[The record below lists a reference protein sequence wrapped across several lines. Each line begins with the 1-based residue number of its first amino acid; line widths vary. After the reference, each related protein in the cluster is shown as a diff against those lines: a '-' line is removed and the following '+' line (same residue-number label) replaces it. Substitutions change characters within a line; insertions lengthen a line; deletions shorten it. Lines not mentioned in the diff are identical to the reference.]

1 MLNYGNNRTNKPY
14 IFVYVI
20 DQMNS
25 SNVKKPKIIVIG
37 SCNTDM
43 VVKANRLPVPGETV
57 LGGSFMM
64 SPGGK
69 GANQSIAAARLGGDV
84 TFIAKTGND
93 LFARQSIEL
102 YEAEGINTNYVFSDP
117 NNPSGVALIS
127 VDRYG
132 ENCIIVASGANQS
145 LSLEDIEKA
154 RNEIINADIVLMQLE
169 IPIDTVEYAAK
180 LACQHHKKVILNPAP
195 ASILSDEIIKSL
207 YLIVPNSVEAE
218 ILSGI
223 KVHNLETAKKAAKII
238 SQKGVDNVV
247 ITLGKNGAFLKDGKK
262 YHDIAAPIVE
272 AFDTTG
278 AGDTFCGALSVAIS
292 EGKSLFD
299 SVVFANTAASI
310 TVTRMGAQSAIPYRK
325 EVKTDS

>member
-1 MLNYGNNRTNKPY
+1 LKR
-14 IFVYVI
+14 
-20 DQMNS
+20 
-25 SNVKKPKIIVIG
+25 PKIIVIG

-43 VVKANRLPVPGETV
+43 IVKANRLPVPGETV

-69 GANQSIAAARLGGDV
+69 GANQSIAAARLGGDI
-84 TFIAKTGND
+84 TFITKTGND

-102 YEAEGINTNYVFSDP
+102 YESEGINTSFVFSDP

-145 LSLEDIEKA
+145 LSSKDIEKA
-154 RNEIINADIVLMQLE
+154 RNEIISADIVLMQLE
-169 IPIDTVEYAAK
+169 VPINTIEYAAM
-180 LACQHHKKVILNPAP
+180 LASQHHIRVILNPAP
-195 ASILSDEIIKSL
+195 AAALSDELIRSL
-207 YLIVPNSVEAE
+207 YLIVPNSVEAG

-223 KVHNLETAKKAAKII
+223 KVHNIETAKKAAKII

-247 ITLGKNGAFLKDGKK
+247 ITLGKNGALLKAGKD
-262 YHDIAAPIVE
+262 YHAIAAPIVE
-272 AFDTTG
+272 ATDTTG
-278 AGDTFCGALSVAIS
+278 AGDTFCGALSVAVS

-299 SVVFANTAASI
+299 AVVFANTAASI
-310 TVTRMGAQSAIPYRK
+310 AVTRMGAQSAIPYRK
-325 EVKTDS
+325 EVKIEIPQTKE